1 MRQGRKGDAVALARA
16 AADLEERSGKNVAM
30 ENLLSPMRELLA
42 ELLLEADE
50 PAAALR
56 EFETSLRSFPNRY
69 RSFAGAAQAAERVG
83 ARALARSYHEKLL
96 VLTGSA
102 NTERPEIVAARRF
115 VARD

>member
-1 MRQGRKGDAVALARA
+1 MSRWRTCCRRCASCSPSSCSKRA
-16 AADLEERSGKNVAM
+16 
-30 ENLLSPMRELLA
+30 SPPL
-42 ELLLEADE
+42 
-50 PAAALR
+50 ALR

-83 ARALARSYHEKLL
+83 ARALARSYHERLL

-102 NTERPEIVAARRF
+102 DTERPEIMAARRF